1 MKVWQSWMG
10 WKMPLC
16 KWHTFWMVSRLIC
29 YLNFILF
36 FIERKWLFMRNLAT
50 ILLLKSKL
58 SRKFQRFN
66 AIDGSIK
73 MLKKKLNFKK
83 LHLNWKIVKHFL
95 RAKQPNYSASPNPQ
109 PPDKPLLGLWNKNF
123 PTRIYRNIQT
133 FAIKVLQQWGSWASR
148 NGAVQMFLL
157 TPNRTMC
164 AG

>member
-1 MKVWQSWMG
+1 MKQSYMQKNVHFSHFVASQGKWQSKSMKVWQSWMG

-95 RAKQPNYSASPNPQ
+95 RAKQRVPLRKLFCLPQ
-109 PPDKPLLGLWNKNF
+109 P
-123 PTRIYRNIQT
+123 TT
-133 FAIKVLQQWGSWASR
+133 SR
-148 NGAVQMFLL
+148 
-157 TPNRTMC
+157 
-164 AG
+164 